1 MRALA
6 AISSSV
12 IAFALLLAFGTGTAQ
27 AGRGGSPQLIKSA
40 ISANSVDAIQ
50 AELERSEYLVCA
62 ACIDLVVPLVD
73 HSDSRVRTVAAWGR
87 ARRGASRQVYL
98 SMLQRL
104 GQPDSLAA
112 RNAADILGELG
123 YPSSIPALSAALSN
137 PIFTADARAA
147 MARALGSIGRTDAA
161 PALVGVLASPDPA
174 VKASALSALRQIQ
187 GFQQAAAAAPL
198 LGDSDQQVRAEAALT
213 LGTALRTG
221 KVGVQPAGV
230 EQLLAVLAT
239 EPSADVRKKAAWSLG
254 EMGAPVSQA
263 APGLEAAASADS
275 SPAVRSLA
283 RIAISKLSR

>member
-62 ACIDLVVPLVD
+62 ACTDLVVPLVD
-73 HSDSRVRTVAAWGR
+73 HADYRVRKVAAWWL

-104 GQPDSLAA
+104 GQPESLLA

-147 MARALGSIGRTDAA
+147 MARALGSIARPSAA
-161 PALVGVLASPDPA
+161 AGLISALGASEPA
-174 VKASALSALRQIQ
+174 VKAAAVSALRDVE
-187 GFQQAAAAAPL
+187 GFTNAAVAEGLLTDADEEVRAQAAMTF
-198 LGDSDQQVRAEAALT
+198 G
-213 LGTALRTG
+213 ALRSTTG
-221 KVGVQPAGV
+221 AATLAGI
-230 EQLLAVLAT
+230 LGSD
-239 EPSADVRKKAAWSLG
+239 PSESVRKKAAWALG
-254 EMGAPVSQA
+254 EMRAPA
-263 APGLEAAASADS
+263 AVAAAGLQHAATSDT
-275 SPAVRSLA
+275 SPLVRS
-283 RIAISKLSR
+283 IAGAAIAKLSR